1 MLETTTTVLE
11 KESDQKD
18 ETKAETTSQQSNESS
33 TRGKKSST
41 AYRTI
46 SEVADELHLPQH
58 VLRFWESK
66 FKQVEPMKRGGGR
79 RYYAPKDV
87 DTLKKIHF
95 LLYTKGY
102 TIKGAK
108 KLLSSRKNI
117 DGELRGI
124 EQKFKLFEPI
134 NPPEIVTESEPTTK
148 IVRDGTVDMF
158 GFSGS
163 DTVQKELKAILADL
177 KALRKTLA

>member
-11 KESDQKD
+11 RSETSSDQQID
-18 ETKAETTSQQSNESS
+18 ASTRQETPSS
-33 TRGKKSST
+33 SKTRGKKSNS
-41 AYRTI
+41 AYKTI
-46 SEVADELHLPQH
+46 SEVAGELHLPQH

-108 KLLSSRKNI
+108 KLLSSRKSI
-117 DGELRGI
+117 ASELVGI
-124 EQKFKLFEPI
+124 EQKFKLFEPLVVESVPVAVPTPVV
-134 NPPEIVTESEPTTK
+134 NP
-148 IVRDGTVDMF
+148 DGTTDMF
-158 GFSGS
+158 GYTPD
-163 DTVQKELKAILADL
+163 DTIRTALKTILTDL
-177 KALRKTLA
+177 KALRKTVA

>member
-11 KESDQKD
+11 RDAKEQ
-18 ETKAETTSQQSNESS
+18 ETDAAKTQDRKSS
-33 TRGKKSST
+33 SRGKKSST

-46 SEVADELHLPQH
+46 SEVAGELNLPQH

-108 KLLSSRKNI
+108 KLLSSRKDI
-117 DGELRGI
+117 SPELVGI

-134 NPPEIVTESEPTTK
+134 VIETSPEPVVQSAPQESGSTA
-148 IVRDGTVDMF
+148 DMF
-158 GFSGS
+158 GFSPVDGIKS
-163 DTVQKELKAILADL
+163 ELKLILADL
-177 KALRKTLA
+177 KALRKTIS

>member
-11 KESDQKD
+11 REAAEQESEALK
-18 ETKAETTSQQSNESS
+18 TKGSTSSS
-33 TRGKKSST
+33 RGKKSST

-108 KLLSSRKNI
+108 KLLSSRKDI
-117 DGELRGI
+117 ASELVGI

-134 NPPEIVTESEPTTK
+134 KVESKAVPVVQNAPQESVSTT
-148 IVRDGTVDMF
+148 DMF
-158 GFSGS
+158 GFSATDGIRS
-163 DTVQKELKAILADL
+163 ELKMVLADL
-177 KALRKTLA
+177 KALRKTIA

>member
-1 MLETTTTVLE
+1 MLETTTTSLE
-11 KESDQKD
+11 REKTVEQQMTVP
-18 ETKAETTSQQSNESS
+18 ETVPSKPLS
-33 TRGKKSST
+33 TRNKKSST
-41 AYRTI
+41 AYKTI
-46 SEVADELHLPQH
+46 SEVADELRLPQH

-66 FKQVEPMKRGGGR
+66 FKQVDPMKRGGGR

-117 DGELRGI
+117 AAELTGI
-124 EQKFKLFEPI
+124 EQKFDLFEPI
-134 NPPEIVTESEPTTK
+134 TSEPSDRQAQTQSPS
-148 IVRDGTVDMF
+148 GDMF
-158 GFSGS
+158 GYTES
-163 DTVQKELKAILADL
+163 DTIRTELKSILTEL
-177 KALRKTLA
+177 KALRGRLI